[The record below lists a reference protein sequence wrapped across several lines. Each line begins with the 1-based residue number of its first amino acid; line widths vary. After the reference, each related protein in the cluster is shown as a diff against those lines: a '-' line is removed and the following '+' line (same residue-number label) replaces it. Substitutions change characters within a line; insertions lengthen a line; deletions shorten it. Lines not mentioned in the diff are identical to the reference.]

1 MAYVIG
7 KLVSENVAWLNLQRF
22 QLHHILLHPFVEVFR
37 TQLLV
42 TAGIY
47 SIQNF
52 EKILRIYSVNSVIR
66 GVNFLPGCLSNV
78 IQCTLHSYEMSK
90 FWNRIPNPAKVGKHP
105 KIPN

>member
-1 MAYVIG
+1 MG
-7 KLVSENVAWLNLQRF
+7 RLVSENVAWLNLQRF

-42 TAGIY
+42 TADIY

-52 EKILRIYSVNSVIR
+52 EKILRICSVNSVIR

-78 IQCTLHSYEMSK
+78 IHYTHMKCQNSGIEFPILQ
-90 FWNRIPNPAKVGKHP
+90 R
-105 KIPN
+105 